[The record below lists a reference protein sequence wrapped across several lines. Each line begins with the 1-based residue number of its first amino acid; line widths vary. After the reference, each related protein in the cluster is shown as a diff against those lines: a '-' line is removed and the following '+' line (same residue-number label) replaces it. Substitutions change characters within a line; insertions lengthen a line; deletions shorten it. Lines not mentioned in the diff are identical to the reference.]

1 MKPQGQH
8 NRPSSWLPF
17 DSPKFG
23 VAICNFDDNGQYRL
37 PLVLGETVKIV
48 EECAG
53 WYRGYSVRN
62 RNIQGIFPASF
73 IHLKDWNESTK
84 DRDSIHSAEY
94 PLVQEMTIVLR
105 EWGIM
110 WKHLYLIKN
119 LELFHMISKQMDD
132 LMTWRRQI
140 LSGTLPG
147 DRIKQLKQKV
157 TAAIDYGNRVLDLD
171 LVVRDANGNILDPD
185 VTGVI
190 ELYRRHDST
199 QTRIT
204 DEESRTCFPEV
215 RFYSNPIHSLYINIK
230 NVVCNIGDDADVFVT
245 LYEPP
250 GSNGKDGRFISEHYL
265 VSWDKQGLPKDLS
278 KLHNMCCLFTDLG
291 SKDFEREKIYIVC
304 QIIRVGRLELKDVV
318 SKKTKLTQDL
328 RRPFGVAVLD
338 VTDFIQKKVEI
349 DEDKERFLPLL
360 TVDNTEYL
368 HHWIARAIARSHG
381 DNLTKGQGI
390 WISVQLLRGDKDQ
403 TAQDYPAIINKRTS
417 IARKLGFP
425 EVIMP
430 GDVRNDMFITIVGGK
445 IDKGV
450 KTANPNVQMTMRVC
464 DQSGKVVPDVISLGA
479 GEPLLTEYRSCVY
492 RHSLTP
498 EWRETVKLVIPIEY
512 FYSSHLTFTFKHRSS
527 NFDKDKSQ
535 KITNF
540 AYVRLMNL
548 KDGTTLLDGDH
559 DLVVYKC
566 DAREI
571 KDNSYFKLPSLKNE
585 LHLPAG
591 TLSKSNAL
599 CVGQLTLSHK
609 ESFQISSL
617 LCSTKLTQNVDLL
630 GLLKWKSQMNNLR
643 VILPNVTNVKGE
655 EIVKFL
661 QDIFDALFAILMES
675 PDKYGKLVFDDL
687 VFVINLLA
695 DKKYSHFRP
704 VLDTYIADLFSA
716 AKAHDTLIDVL
727 TLYVMVITTSESPK
741 LDVVKLESIFKTMKA
756 LEYVFKLIVR
766 SRLLYER
773 ASMATGIINAEKFR
787 DDLNKLFNVLVFM
800 MGDQRSETLKVQ
812 GQALKN
818 IPSIFG
824 HALKVYDP
832 IRLGEFARDLILSI
846 PVGRLNSQRLT
857 CIHDMVKSELF
868 ENEVSRRIMLPML
881 TRELAPHLKQE
892 SEMKVCVDIISD
904 LLVTLNRTDVGPTFD
919 DINLIA
925 IELLSPILK
934 TVIRIDRNQPFAG
947 KYFACFISLLRVMT
961 VEHYDRYVVS
971 FQDREK
977 FTDFLITL
985 FMHFR
990 DVIADSIYQRDWVT
1004 MIMVQNN
1011 VIVKA
1016 LDYFSTALEINF
1028 LDIDGFNNQLWTSFF
1043 ELSVSFITQ
1052 GPLNLESF
1060 TETKR
1065 SKILSKYGDMRKNVA
1080 LKIRDMWI
1088 KLGSHKTKFIPGL
1101 VGPFLEMTLIP
1112 EDEIR
1117 KDTIPIFFDMIICEN
1132 NAKGGFRGIENEII
1146 RKLDIILESGRGDE
1160 EYKIL
1165 FGQILSSLFS
1175 VNPKLCHDGK
1185 RFVETITML
1194 LEKLLDYRTVL
1205 ASDDSIDNR
1214 MSCIVNLLNFYKE
1227 IKRDEMYIRYLY
1239 KLYDLH
1245 VSVENYT
1252 EAAFTLLLHADIL
1265 KWSDDAISIDDHGK
1279 FQAETQR
1286 CMKEK
1291 LFKEIIELFNKGQTW
1306 EEAIK
1311 YCKELAEQYEKE
1323 TFQYIELGEIL
1334 RKEAQFFDNIVKT
1347 LRAECGYFRVGFY
1360 GQGFPSF
1367 LRNKE
1372 FIYRGKG
1379 YEQIGDFTVRIQN
1392 NFPTAQV
1399 MTKLTPP
1406 GDDIKNSNQQH
1417 LQINVVDPVP
1427 IERRKYQGKVVSE
1440 QITQFYERNE
1450 VNQFKYD
1457 RPFHKGKK
1465 DKNCEFATLWLERTC
1480 LQTKYRFP
1488 GILCWFEV
1496 THISRYEI
1504 SPINV
1509 ALETMQ
1515 LKNQDIK
1522 ALSSRYRKN
1531 PQQNINPLS
1540 MTLNGVIDAAVMG
1553 GIVNYNKAFLTE
1565 EFLKHNP
1572 NDAHNVDRLKQLVS
1586 EQYEILKDGMK
1597 VHAEL
1602 VTEALRPFHENLE
1615 KRFSELHAL
1624 IPKTPRQKQ
1633 PRLYSSVRERERTP
1647 NRTSTPM
1654 RSSTI
1659 VGNRSTVIIGSGLGP
1674 IPDEVRPSL
1683 PEKHLSVSPEKA
1695 PPLPRRSVAN
1705 TLLQSS
1711 PTLPRSDEA
1720 DRPPP
1725 PKPERKSTM
1734 PRPTDLD
1741 LQNGPAQ
1748 KSLPAITPEG
1758 PGAPPRPPKTPKKT

>member
-1 MKPQGQH
+1 MKAQDQPK
-8 NRPSSWLPF
+8 RPSSWMPLAEPL
-17 DSPKFG
+17 FG
-23 VAICNFDDNGQYRL
+23 VAIYNFDGTGRYML
-37 PLVLGETVKIV
+37 PLLIGETVKIV
-48 EECAG
+48 EECGG
-53 WYRGYSVRN
+53 WYRGCKVRN
-62 RNIQGIFPASF
+62 RNVQGIFPASF
-73 IHLKDWNESTK
+73 IKTKDWNMQSNK
-84 DRDSIHSAEY
+84 RDAALI
-94 PLVQEMTIVLR
+94 QEMTSVLR
-105 EWGIM
+105 EWGLM
-110 WKHLYLIKN
+110 WKHLYLEKN
-119 LELFHMISKQMDD
+119 LDLFNLITKHMDD
-132 LMTWRRQI
+132 LMVWRRQI
-140 LSGTLPG
+140 SGGTLTVEQVS
-147 DRIKQLKQKV
+147 KLKQKV

-171 LVVRDANGNILDPD
+171 LVVRDKDGNILDPD

-199 QTRIT
+199 QTRIS
-204 DEESRTCFPEV
+204 EEETKTSFPEV

-250 GSNGKDGRFISEHYL
+250 GLNGKEGRFISEHYL
-265 VSWDKQGLPKDLS
+265 VSWDKHGLPKDLN

-291 SKDFEREKIYIVC
+291 SKDLEREKIYVVC
-304 QIIRVGRLELKDVV
+304 QIVRVGRLELKDVV
-318 SKKTKLTQDL
+318 SRKTKLTQDL

-338 VTDFIQKKVEI
+338 VTDFIHRKIEME
-349 DEDKERFLPLL
+349 EDKERFLPLL
-360 TVDNTEYL
+360 TIDNTEYL
-368 HHWIARAIARSHG
+368 HQWITKAISRSNA
-381 DNLTKGQGI
+381 DNPSKGQGI
-390 WISVQLLRGDKDQ
+390 WISARLLRGDKDQ
-403 TAQDYPAIINKRTS
+403 AALANPAIINNRTS

-430 GDVRNDMFITIVGGK
+430 GDVRNDMFITIVAGK
-445 IDKGV
+445 FDKGD
-450 KTANPNVQMTMRVC
+450 KTANKNVEMTMRVC
-464 DQSGKVVPDVISLGA
+464 DQSGKVVPNVISLGA

-498 EWRETVKLVIPIEY
+498 EWHETVKLVIPIDY

-527 NFDKDKSQ
+527 NFDKDKGQ

-540 AYVRLMNL
+540 AYVRLMNV

-566 DAREI
+566 DTKEI
-571 KDNSYFKLPSLKNE
+571 KDNSYFKLPSLKSE

-609 ESFQISSL
+609 ESFQITSL

-643 VILPNVTNVKGE
+643 VILPQVTNVKGE

-716 AKAHDTLIDVL
+716 AKAYDTLICVI
-727 TLYVMVITTSESPK
+727 TQYVMVITECRSPK
-741 LDVVKLESIFKTMKA
+741 LDLVKFDYIFKTMKA
-756 LEYVFKLIVR
+756 IEYIFKLIIR

-773 ASMATGIINAEKFR
+773 TSSDPNPEKFR
-787 DDLNKLFNVLVFM
+787 DDLNRLFRVLVAM
-800 MGDQRSETLKVQ
+800 MMDTKNETLKIQ

-824 HALKVYDP
+824 HALKIYDP
-832 IRLGEFARDLILSI
+832 VLLGEFARDLITNI
-846 PVGRLNSQRLT
+846 PQGRLNSQKLT

-868 ENEVSRRIMLPML
+868 QNEVSRHILLPML
-881 TRELAPHLKQE
+881 TRELSLNLIQK
-892 SEMKVCVDIISD
+892 SEMKVCADIISD
-904 LLVTLNRTDVGPTFD
+904 LLVTLNQQNVGQTFD
-919 DINLIA
+919 DVHTISLT
-925 IELLSPILK
+925 LLHPILNA
-934 TVIRIDRNQPFAG
+934 VIRIERTEQYAG
-947 KYFACFISLLRVMT
+947 KYFACFISLLSLMSI
-961 VEHYDRYVVS
+961 EHYDLYVVS
-971 FQDREK
+971 FEDRER

-990 DVIADSIYQRDWVT
+990 DIIAHSFYQKDWVT

-1011 VIVKA
+1011 VIVRA
-1016 LDYFSTALEINF
+1016 LNYFSGALETNF
-1028 LDIDGFNNQLWTSFF
+1028 LDFDGFNIQLWTSFF

-1052 GPLNLESF
+1052 GPLNLENF

-1065 SKILSKYGDMRKNVA
+1065 SKILSKYGDMRKSVA
-1080 LKIRDMWI
+1080 LKIRDMWQ

-1112 EDEIR
+1112 EEEIR

-1132 NAKGGFRGIENEII
+1132 NAKGGFREIENEII

-1160 EYKIL
+1160 EYKAL

-1185 RFVETITML
+1185 RFVETITTL

-1205 ASDDSIDNR
+1205 NSDDSIDNR

-1239 KLYDLH
+1239 KLYELH
-1245 VSVENYT
+1245 VSVLNYT

-1323 TFQYIELGEIL
+1323 TFQYVELGQIL
-1334 RKEAQFFDNIVKT
+1334 RKEAGFFDNIVTK
-1347 LRAECGYFRVGFY
+1347 LRAESSYFRVGFY
-1360 GQGFPSF
+1360 GQGFPTF

-1372 FIYRGKG
+1372 FIYRGKD

-1406 GDDIKNSNQQH
+1406 GEDIKNSNEQH
-1417 LQINVVDPVP
+1417 LQINLVDPVP
-1427 IERRKYQGKVVSE
+1427 IERRKYQGKVISE

-1465 DKNCEFATLWLERTC
+1465 DKDNEFATLWLERTC

-1504 SPINV
+1504 TPLNL
-1509 ALETMQ
+1509 ALETMEQ
-1515 LKNQDIK
+1515 KNQELKTLI
-1522 ALSSRYRKN
+1522 SRYKKN

-1540 MTLNGVIDAAVMG
+1540 MSLNGVIDAAVMG
-1553 GIVNYNKAFLTE
+1553 GIANYTKAFLSQ
-1565 EFLKHNP
+1565 EFLMQNP
-1572 NDAHNVDRLKQLVS
+1572 NDAHSVDRLKQLIID
-1586 EQYEILKDGMK
+1586 QYDILKSGMA
-1597 VHAEL
+1597 VHKEL
-1602 VTEALRPFHENLE
+1602 VTDALRPFHDQLE
-1615 KRFSELHAL
+1615 KRFVELMAL
-1624 IPKTPRQKQ
+1624 IPPRKKKTPPFHRQYNSVKERQK
-1633 PRLYSSVRERERTP
+1633 RI
-1647 NRTSTPM
+1647 STPV
-1654 RSSTI
+1654 RSGST
-1659 VGNRSTVIIGSGLGP
+1659 VGGHNRSTVIIDNDLGP
-1674 IPDEVRPSL
+1674 TPEEAPPLL
-1683 PEKHLSVSPEKA
+1683 PEKHMSMSPEKG

-1705 TLLQSS
+1705 VLVQGS
-1711 PTLPRSDEA
+1711 PTLSRSPRSDDEQ
-1720 DRPPP
+1720 PP
-1725 PKPERKSTM
+1725 PKPERERKSTM
-1734 PRPTDLD
+1734 ARPTDINIE
-1741 LQNGPAQ
+1741 NGPAQ
-1748 KSLPAITPEG
+1748 HAMQRAVTPEG
-1758 PGAPPRPPKTPKKT
+1758 EAPPRPPKTPKKT